1 MLETAI
7 PLPLGISTQVSLSE
21 NLQASPFVESHAIFG
36 ASLVVKVVVPQG
48 LSLLFS
54 VKYFARRW
62 YVVLDWSLEMSACG
76 ADLTH
81 QRG

>member
-7 PLPLGISTQVSLSE
+7 PLSLGISTQVSLSE
-21 NLQASPFVESHAIFG
+21 NLQASPFVESHVRG
-36 ASLVVKVVVPQG
+36 ASLVVKVFVPQG
-48 LSLLFS
+48 LSFLFC
-54 VKYFARRW
+54 VKYFALRW
-62 YVVLDWSLEMSACG
+62 YVVLDWSWEISACG